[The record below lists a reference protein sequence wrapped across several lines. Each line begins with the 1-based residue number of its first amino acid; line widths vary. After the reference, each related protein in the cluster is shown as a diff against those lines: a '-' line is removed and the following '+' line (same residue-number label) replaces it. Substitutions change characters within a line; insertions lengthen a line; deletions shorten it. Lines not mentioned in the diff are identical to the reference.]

1 MAFSNYDYKP
11 RLYQISSHGI
21 NKFKKNIIRIF
32 SRPIEALWQNTNQRI
47 LTYFVTCG
55 QSYKAST
62 IKYESRFINIS
73 IIYTR
78 KNFLKLVTDVFLVEI
93 QILCYINIINRLA
106 CTDEYRVVHD
116 SYPYKEGKGSFT

>member
-32 SRPIEALWQNTNQRI
+32 SRPIEALWQNTNQRM
-47 LTYFVTCG
+47 LTYFVTCE

-62 IKYESRFINIS
+62 ILNTS
-73 IIYTR
+73 
-78 KNFLKLVTDVFLVEI
+78 
-93 QILCYINIINRLA
+93 Q
-106 CTDEYRVVHD
+106 D
-116 SYPYKEGKGSFT
+116 S